1 MAEIIDGEL
10 VTSPRPTA
18 RHAVASSAL
27 GADIHNAFGRS
38 NRGGPGGW
46 AILDEPELHIV
57 GQVLVPDL
65 GGWRR
70 ERMPVVPDV
79 AFFELAPDWVC
90 EVLSPSTAARDRT
103 RKMRHHAGARVAHLW
118 FLDPALQT
126 LEMFRLD
133 GDGWRLAMSAAGDAP
148 VRAEPFNAIELDRAS
163 VAQQPGTTRTD
174 GMRQRTARASL
185 RSGSTRSDA
194 SELRI

>member
-1 MAEIIDGEL
+1 MSGVPAKRPATYEDLLQVPEHLVAEIIDGEL
-10 VTSPRPTA
+10 ITSPRPTA

-27 GADIHNAFGRS
+27 GADILNAFGRN

-65 GGWRR
+65 AGWRR
-70 ERMPVVPDV
+70 ERMPMVPDV

-103 RKMRHHAGARVAHLW
+103 RKMHYYAGARVAHLW
-118 FLDPALQT
+118 FLDPAVQT
-126 LEMFRLD
+126 LEVFRLD

-148 VRAEPFNAIELDRAS
+148 VRAEPFDAVELDMA
-163 VAQQPGTTRTD
+163 GLW
-174 GMRQRTARASL
+174 AR
-185 RSGSTRSDA
+185 
-194 SELRI
+194 